1 MKINNMPRAEQ
12 GLRFSELK
20 GGECFCV
27 VSNLDSLFMKL
38 GYTLF
43 SRDGVEYTAV
53 TLNGGYPCRFYDDEK
68 VIKMEAEVNVIR

>member
-1 MKINNMPRAEQ
+1 MKINNMLRAEQ
-12 GLRFSELK
+12 DLRFSELK

-43 SRDGVEYTAV
+43 SKDGIEHTAV
-53 TLNGGYPCRFYDDEK
+53 TLNSGCPCHFDDYEK
-68 VIKMEAEVNVIR
+68 VIKMEAEVSVIR

>member
-1 MKINNMPRAEQ
+1 MTINNMLRAEQ
-12 GLRFSELK
+12 DLRFSELK

-53 TLNGGYPCRFYDDEK
+53 TLNSGYPCQFDDYEK